1 MSGQRRAGAASSE
14 GTKTV
19 VKLVSRILSIGL
31 LASLLALAGPAQADL
46 SIDWRSTAPVA
57 VTKRLVGK
65 GVTIKVTTKTHGS
78 KVVKTSR
85 SLWKGKKRIRDWSPQ
100 PGRYRVKTV
109 FQWQRRV
116 HLSGEVWVPSSNCDD
131 FSTNGYDAC
140 AEGEYG
146 DWDWQNEVR
155 LEPRRSI
162 TRWRTV
168 TVAKDETPG
177 CVSRAEFRAVKD
189 GMTMSKVRSIFGTNG
204 RSNYTSSHS
213 RGRTY
218 HTCAGDPDWS
228 YAEVDFWKQK
238 GAYRVWF
245 KWIYI
250 DW

>member
-1 MSGQRRAGAASSE
+1 M
-14 GTKTV
+14 
-19 VKLVSRILSIGL
+19 KLVSRILAVGL

-46 SIDWRSTAPVA
+46 TVDSRSTAPVA

-65 GVTIKVTTKTHGS
+65 GATIKVTTRTGGS

-109 FQWQRRV
+109 YGWRRAV
-116 HLSGEVWVPSSNCDD
+116 RLSGEVWVPDNNCSNY
-131 FSTNGYDAC
+131 STDNYDGC
-140 AEGEYG
+140 AEDEYG
-146 DWDWQNEVR
+146 YWDWQREVR
-155 LEPRRSI
+155 LDPRRSI
-162 TRWRTV
+162 TRWNTV
-168 TVAKDETPG
+168 TVAQDETPG
-177 CVSRAEFRAVKD
+177 CVSRAEMRAVKD

-204 RSNYTSSHS
+204 RSNYTSNYS

-218 HTCAGDPDWS
+218 RTCAGDPDWS
-228 YAEVDFWKQK
+228 YAEVDFWKHK
-238 GAYRVWF
+238 GAYRVWW